1 VLLTSGLFFFLPVRF
16 VFRPFFLSLLVK
28 ESRLGSSEAF
38 LGRLLHPGS
47 LPAESDQISL
57 HLDFRVIYILG
68 RHSIKTPSLA
78 LSLFES
84 GGPFYLF
91 FSILNLLSN
100 HFLVSLV
107 GAVTGL
113 GPGLLS

>member
-1 VLLTSGLFFFLPVRF
+1 VVSFVSCLFVFFFALFFS
-16 VFRPFFLSLLVK
+16 LSLLVK